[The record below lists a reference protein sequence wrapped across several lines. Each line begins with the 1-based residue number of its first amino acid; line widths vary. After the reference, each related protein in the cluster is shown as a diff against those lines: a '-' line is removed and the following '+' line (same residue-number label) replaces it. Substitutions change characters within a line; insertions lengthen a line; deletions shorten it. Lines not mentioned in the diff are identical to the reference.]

1 MRVRVNTQFFFIEH
15 YDVGLNAIRGT
26 THYLDVRMIV
36 HVVKNILE
44 KTCLIDLLN
53 FSLWHSEKEFCTY
66 KDTSNF
72 NFSLKIGSDF
82 DN

>member
-1 MRVRVNTQFFFIEH
+1 MRVRANKQFFFIEH

-44 KTCLIDLLN
+44 KICLI
-53 FSLWHSEKEFCTY
+53 KPV
-66 KDTSNF
+66 
-72 NFSLKIGSDF
+72 F